1 MDRTLSDFAE
11 AVAADGFD
19 VEVIDREKDP
29 EIVDHVFLGRFEFEL
44 DRRQR
49 WNRCCGMTRVL

>member
-44 DRRQR
+44 DRR
-49 WNRCCGMTRVL
+49 